1 MEGKDAKN
9 ELFERMNP
17 SRALALMALP
27 TVASQMILLVYN
39 PADTW
44 FIGRTNDPYM
54 VGASSLALTIYLAA
68 TALANVFGTG
78 VGLGSLLNVLLD
90 PLFMFVLLPKGQ
102 EVLGAGIAWGVYRKV
117 RKTR

>member
-39 PADTW
+39 LAD
-44 FIGRTNDPYM
+44 
-54 VGASSLALTIYLAA
+54 
-68 TALANVFGTG
+68 TALANVFGIG